1 MARDDIIA
9 FLKKLRE
16 EIIAGFERLENGF
29 SFERRPWEHKTGG
42 GGEIAVLRGSAD
54 FRGLN

>member
-29 SFERRPWEHKTGG
+29 FFQRRPWERKTGG